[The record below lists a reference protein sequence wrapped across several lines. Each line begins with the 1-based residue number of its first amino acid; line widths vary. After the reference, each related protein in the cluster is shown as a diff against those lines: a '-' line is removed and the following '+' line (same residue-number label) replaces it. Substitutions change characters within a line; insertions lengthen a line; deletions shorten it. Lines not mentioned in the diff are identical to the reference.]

1 MYFYA
6 FLLLFLNFPLE
17 VLGKDEPLS
26 IEQVSAQIS
35 AFMKGGQGRT
45 LSTSVT
51 SSSVLS
57 GCALAV
63 SNDLKQISHFWIF
76 LILISALFSTLSSQE
91 KFPTRIAQHMRM
103 KSPFTGRRSKQAPR
117 PFVASR
123 QLALQT
129 SLSQS

>member
-6 FLLLFLNFPLE
+6 FLFLLSFSLE

-35 AFMKGGQGRT
+35 TFMKGGQSGT
-45 LSTSVT
+45 LSTNVT
-51 SSSVLS
+51 SPSMLS

-63 SNDLKQISHFWIF
+63 SYDLCHFCTF
-76 LILISALFSTLSSQE
+76 LILISAHFSTLSSQE
-91 KFPTRIAQHMRM
+91 KFPTQIAQHMCM
-103 KSPFTGRRSKQAPR
+103 KSPFTGRHSKQAPR

-123 QLALQT
+123 QPALQT
-129 SLSQS
+129 SLSRS